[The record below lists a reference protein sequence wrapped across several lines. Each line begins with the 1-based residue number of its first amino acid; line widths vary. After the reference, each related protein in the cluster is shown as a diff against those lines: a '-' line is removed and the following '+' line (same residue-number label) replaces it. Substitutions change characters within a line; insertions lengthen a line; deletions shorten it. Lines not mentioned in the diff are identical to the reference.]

1 VPAVFFDGERLQ
13 MNCTRKAT
21 ALAATLLLAA
31 PALLPQQNPP
41 PPPPPPQGTQQG
53 SQQAAQQGGTVVVR
67 SALVVVPVTVKDAA
81 GELVSDLEQGDFRIL
96 EDGVEQRI
104 VLFAAD
110 PVPISAVVLIDNA
123 LNSKNSE
130 EVQKSLRAITGGM
143 GPGDETA
150 VFRFDH
156 DSEQISDFI
165 SDSDALMTQLARV
178 QLTGDYVAPAGEPM
192 NSGVDTAG
200 PAPGAPSVSLKR
212 STGVSEKCINDAL
225 YAAAELLRTRPRDR
239 RKVIYLI
246 SDGVDSKQNIYNFKD
261 TVKVLISSETAVYG
275 IGIGEA
281 FFKRGINV
289 VAKFS
294 HATGGDIFYP
304 RGPRDLEALY
314 SRIAEQARNQYTIG
328 YAPQHNDR
336 TVTYHSIEVRIE
348 RPGLRL
354 LSRDGY
360 YSAPHP

>member
-1 VPAVFFDGERLQ
+1 
-13 MNCTRKAT
+13 MNCTRKAI
-21 ALAATLLLAA
+21 ALAAAALLAA

-41 PPPPPPQGTQQG
+41 QPPPPQGTQQG
-53 SQQAAQQGGTVVVR
+53 SQQATQQGGTLVVR
-67 SALVVVPVTVKDAA
+67 SALVVVPVTVKDAS
-81 GELVSDLEQGDFRIL
+81 GELVSDLQQGDFRIM

-150 VFRFDH
+150 VYRFDH
-156 DSEQISDFI
+156 SSEQISGFI
-165 SDSDALMTQLARV
+165 SDPDALMTQLARV
-178 QLTGDYVAPAGEPM
+178 RLTGDYVAPAGEPM
-192 NSGVDTAG
+192 TSGVDTAG
-200 PAPGAPSVSLKR
+200 PAPGAPSVSLR
-212 STGVSEKCINDAL
+212 QTTGVSEKCINDAL
-225 YAAAELLRTRPRDR
+225 YAAAELLRSRPRDR
-239 RKVIYLI
+239 RKIIYLI
-246 SDGVDSKQNIYNFKD
+246 SDGVDSKRNTYNFND

-275 IGIGEA
+275 VGIGEA

-294 HATGGDIFYP
+294 HATGGDVFYP
-304 RGPRDLEALY
+304 SGPRDLEQLY

-336 TVTYHSIEVRIE
+336 TVTFHSIEVRIE
-348 RPGLRL
+348 RPNLRL
-354 LSRDGY
+354 LARDGY